1 MCPYTRPHALPIP
14 TPPRS
19 QTCLTVDSGNAWKD
33 SHLCECRAH
42 EGRSR
47 RPHAPCLN
55 ALLTGALTHSSSLP
69 GLPLEQHEPCGVG
82 RTADLIPQASEETGA
97 QNSERAAWLIK
108 GPRFIF
114 YCLLGQGSLYLSPTH
129 PHSFRPH
136 PDHQVSG
143 PWCGDREEARPSCC
157 PGHPRPA
164 AATPKVLHPR
174 APSLWPSAV
183 WSYGLRYASPQPP
196 RPEVSRAGLTLFWRV
211 SRGNPLSAQRDDVPQ
226 LVPEASP
233 RL

>member
-1 MCPYTRPHALPIP
+1 MCPYTSPHALPIP

-33 SHLCECRAH
+33 SHLCERRAH
-42 EGRSR
+42 KGRSR

-164 AATPKVLHPR
+164 AATPQGA
-174 APSLWPSAV
+174 APTCPVPVAECCVELWFA
-183 WSYGLRYASPQPP
+183 LC
-196 RPEVSRAGLTLFWRV
+196 LT
-211 SRGNPLSAQRDDVPQ
+211 STT
-226 LVPEASP
+226 SP
-233 RL
+233 RGVTSRPHAILASEPGKSPLCPER

>member
-33 SHLCECRAH
+33 SHLCERRAH

-129 PHSFRPH
+129 PHS
-136 PDHQVSG
+136 S
-143 PWCGDREEARPSCC
+143 
-157 PGHPRPA
+157 PRPPGFWA
-164 AATPKVLHPR
+164 LVWRQRGSKAILLSW
-174 APSLWPSAV
+174 APS
-183 WSYGLRYASPQPP
+183 ASSGNPP
-196 RPEVSRAGLTLFWRV
+196 RCCTHMPRPCGRV
-211 SRGNPLSAQRDDVPQ
+211 LCGAMVCAMPHLNHLAQRCHEP
-226 LVPEASP
+226 AS
-233 RL
+233 RYSGE